1 VEFGSG
7 TRISFVGHSM
17 GGIIIRSA
25 LSYIKN
31 LDPYLHTYMSFSSP
45 HLGYLYEPSALVQAG
60 LWLLNAWQKVPS
72 LDELCMR
79 DSSDLRKSLLYRL
92 SENNSLKGFQK
103 LALLSSSQDEYV
115 PYESARI
122 EKNNLLLDK
131 LSYPKYPLL
140 DSVPLSSGKWWTT
153 CSATCTPRNSAA

>member
-1 VEFGSG
+1 
-7 TRISFVGHSM
+7 M

-31 LDPYLHTYMSFSSP
+31 LESYLFSYMSFSSP

-60 LWLLNAWQKVPS
+60 LWLLNAWEKVPS

-79 DSSDLRKSLLYRL
+79 DSPDLRGSLLYRL
-92 SENNSLKGFQK
+92 SENNTLRGFKQ
-103 LALLSSSQDEYV
+103 LALISSSQDEYV

-122 EKNNLLLDK
+122 EKNTGLF
-131 LSYPKYPLL
+131 
-140 DSVPLSSGKWWTT
+140 
-153 CSATCTPRNSAA
+153 